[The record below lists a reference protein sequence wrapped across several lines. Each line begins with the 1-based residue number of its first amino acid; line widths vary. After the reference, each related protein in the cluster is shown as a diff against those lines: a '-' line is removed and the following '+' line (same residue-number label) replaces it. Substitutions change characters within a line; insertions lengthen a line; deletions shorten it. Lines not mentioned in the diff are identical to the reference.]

1 MNRRFFAMIAI
12 MMASILNCLAQ
23 LDDPETGKRLI
34 QEAENGNVES
44 QFRLSNCYQYGW
56 YGLSKDNQLRLKW
69 LKKAAEQG
77 HAEAQYNYGDLFKY
91 GEGKDYGL
99 QDDNNEYLKWMH
111 KAAEGGYR
119 SAMFSLGLY
128 YEKINRNK
136 AIYWYSKDLDT
147 YYARNSKIDETDLS
161 YKHLVEMGVDYS
173 PQSNRHRN
181 FNEDFNYNDNN
192 INSPNSNNANIN
204 NNSPK
209 EDCTA
214 SSSATTAP
222 SNVNKN
228 VAPQKRTI
236 RRNVPVRTNRIN
248 KTRVKVRR

>member
-1 MNRRFFAMIAI
+1 MVVTFSFGENVKNKFSLWISSAILKVRREGQGA
-12 MMASILNCLAQ
+12 
-23 LDDPETGKRLI
+23 PGKKRC
-34 QEAENGNVES
+34 V
-44 QFRLSNCYQYGW
+44 
-56 YGLSKDNQLRLKW
+56 
-69 LKKAAEQG
+69 
-77 HAEAQYNYGDLFKY
+77 LFPKLVFLY
-91 GEGKDYGL
+91 VDEYHGEGKEYGL

-173 PQSNRHRN
+173 PQSNRPKN
-181 FNEDFNYNDNN
+181 FNEDFNYNDNH

-222 SNVNKN
+222 SNVSKN
-228 VAPQKRTI
+228 VAPQKRTV
-236 RRNVPVRTNRIN
+236 RTNVPVRTNRTN